1 MWGTSSM
8 IEIPTD
14 TKELVPFASE
24 LIQTCTVSQGMRAAY
39 YRILNTIAETGS
51 YDGTKS
57 LINMMNSHL
66 ERVASNLFSPVE
78 LKFAMDYDNTY
89 VPEIIKKGEVI
100 AKHLTRQWEVTSTDQ
115 LFAQGVFEGGKYGV
129 CLFKQWPQNVGTE
142 VAPRMKYNSDLVM
155 PWNFGVYREDKTDLE
170 SQEALC
176 ETSRL
181 TGPEVWQRIWNFP
194 NAKKLYADIM
204 THAQAGQAGDSPDTF
219 FHQVISASQINTGVQ
234 SATRPLPGGI
244 VQIGNDPNF
253 GVMGPTIGAPTV
265 KFHEL
270 WVKDKDDY
278 VTIQMIHP
286 DILINRFKLSNL
298 LGVEHQQPYRLIRPN
313 TISNWFWGRSEL
325 VDLIEPQGL
334 LTTWAADVKRLFGLQ
349 IDRIMAFAG
358 DNNITDEAFAQFRMS
373 GYANLG
379 VGGKAEDLTPE
390 MPPNSLDMLRF
401 CIEQINVLGSFPEIM
416 RGQGEQ
422 GVRAGVHADTLR
434 KTATPTL
441 RDRALQVER
450 QCATAADLTLTL
462 MEAKESRKFWVDPKK
477 MDDNFAITDLPE
489 DWRVTVDSHSTSPI
503 FADES
508 QQLIFAARKTGD
520 VDGEYMIDNLPFPNK
535 EAAKAALRA
544 RKEAG
549 EKMQEK
555 LFGQLSPEGKD
566 KAIEKMLGGHHK

>member
-1 MWGTSSM
+1 M

-14 TKELVPFASE
+14 TKELIPFASE
-24 LIQTCTVSQGMRAAY
+24 LIETCTVSQGMRAAY

-89 VPEIIKKGEVI
+89 VPEVIKKGEVI

-219 FHQVISASQINTGVQ
+219 FHQVLSTSQINTGVQ

-566 KAIEKMLGGHHK
+566 KTIEKMLGGHHK

>member
-1 MWGTSSM
+1 M